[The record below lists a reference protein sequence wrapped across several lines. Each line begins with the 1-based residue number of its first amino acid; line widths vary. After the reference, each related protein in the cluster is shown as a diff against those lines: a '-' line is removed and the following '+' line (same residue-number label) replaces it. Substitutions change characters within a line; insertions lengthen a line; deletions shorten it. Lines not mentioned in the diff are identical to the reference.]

1 MSNAFQSLPYSTLQ
15 PDTGYR
21 RPRQDLPERVEST
34 SPAIDVMT
42 DLTKVAAI
50 TISPCATL
58 DQAQERMI
66 ASGVRLL
73 LVTDQRNNILGLI
86 TSTDLQSER
95 PMQYLKEVGGKR
107 EDIFVRDIMTAQD
120 KLEVLFMEDVSK
132 AQVGDVVETLKR
144 VGRQHALAV
153 DQEDGEQVVRGIFS
167 TKQISKQLGVEIET
181 TEIARTFAELEAALT
196 A

>member
-1 MSNAFQSLPYSTLQ
+1 MSNTFHALPYTTLG
-15 PDTGYR
+15 PDVGYR
-21 RPRQDLPERVEST
+21 RPRQVLPDRVDST
-34 SPAIDVMT
+34 SPATDVMT

-73 LVTDQRNNILGLI
+73 LVTNQRNHILGLI
-86 TSTDLQSER
+86 TTTDLQSER

-107 EDIFVRDIMTAQD
+107 EDIFVRDIMTPQD
-120 KLEVLFMEDVSK
+120 QLEVLFMNDVSK

-144 VGRQHALAV
+144 VGRQHALVV
-153 DQEDGEQVVRGIFS
+153 DVEDDAPSVRGIFS
-167 TKQISKQLGVEIET
+167 TKQLGMQLGVGIET
-181 TEIARTFAELEAALT
+181 SEIAKTFAELEAALS